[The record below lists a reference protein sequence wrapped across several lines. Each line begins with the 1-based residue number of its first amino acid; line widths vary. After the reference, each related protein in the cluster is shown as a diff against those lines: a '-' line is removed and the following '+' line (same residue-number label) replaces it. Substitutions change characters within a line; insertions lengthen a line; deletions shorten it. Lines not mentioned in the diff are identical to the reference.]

1 MEKKEECI
9 MGTSEVIGSKAEQ
22 EHNRYIFL
30 GRFYADDFDSDKSG
44 DFVFIQ
50 RLEVKGINGEIKGS
64 TRFDEYWSNSKNKE
78 QVKQVINNSVTE
90 FIKANRLKLMLDK
103 YNVAQRLGEI

>member
-1 MEKKEECI
+1 
-9 MGTSEVIGSKAEQ
+9 MGRAEVIGSKAEQ
-22 EHNRYIFL
+22 EYNRFIFL
-30 GRFYADDFDSDKSG
+30 GRYYADDFDSDKSG

-64 TRFDEYWSNSKNKE
+64 TQFNEYWSNSKNKE

-90 FIKANRLKLMLDK
+90 FIKANSLKLMLDK
-103 YNVAQRLGEI
+103 YSVAERLGEI